1 MANYII
7 NYMKKTLIIVI
18 TAIAVILSIYLSSDL
33 LGKND
38 TKEPS
43 VTSEPASV
51 AADLSKEPIYTNE
64 TYGYS
69 IKLPSTLEVEQMTP
83 HSIQLVTKEKEIGQ
97 GPTNFIYISVIPQDM
112 KESIGEIYNY
122 YADDYNELIN
132 MTKQGSSI
140 SVTDV
145 EQPDLDEWNT
155 YTFANTVQIDG
166 ITAKVFENY
175 KPWEFPN
182 GTTETRYMF
191 EKNGTRYLL
200 GYYTGGDS
208 VGKAAID
215 PRIANAIVHSF
226 DLK

>member
-1 MANYII
+1 
-7 NYMKKTLIIVI
+7 MKKILIIVI
-18 TAIAVILSIYLSSDL
+18 TAIAVILYVYLNYGHL
-33 LGKND
+33 LKNESKTPYITID
-38 TKEPS
+38 
-43 VTSEPASV
+43 PASV
-51 AADLSKEPIYTNE
+51 ETDLSKEPVYTNE

-69 IKLPSTLEVEQMTP
+69 IQLPSTLEVEQMTP
-83 HSIQLVTKEKEIGQ
+83 HSIQLITKEKEIGQ
-97 GPTNFIYISVIPQDM
+97 GPANFIYISVIPQDM

-145 EQPDLDEWNT
+145 DQPDLDEWNT

-215 PRIANAIVHSF
+215 PRIANAIIQSF